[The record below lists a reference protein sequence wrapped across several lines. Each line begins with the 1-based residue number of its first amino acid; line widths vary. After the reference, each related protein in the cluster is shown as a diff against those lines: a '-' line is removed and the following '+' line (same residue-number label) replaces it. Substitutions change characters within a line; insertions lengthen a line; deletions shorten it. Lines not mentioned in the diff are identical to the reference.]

1 MCVCMHVYLG
11 LQSWTTECPNEVD
24 FLLLSEEQSFR
35 ITCWLE
41 KFLAQTFLI
50 CGVDLSQTAPTKWVR
65 MPGDKTTHSMLIQ
78 VNLFMANFPLLWVS
92 VGVDVHLLKM
102 MKILRK
108 SQSNLEPK
116 VTNKT
121 GEILCGRSK

>member
-1 MCVCMHVYLG
+1 MHVYLG
-11 LQSWTTECPNEVD
+11 LQSWTAECPNEID
-24 FLLLSEEQSFR
+24 FLLLLEEQSFR
-35 ITCWLE
+35 LTCWLE

-50 CGVDLSQTAPTKWVR
+50 CGVDLSQAAPTKWVS
-65 MPGDKTTHSMLIQ
+65 MPGDKITHSTLIQ

-102 MKILRK
+102 MKFLRK

-121 GEILCGRSK
+121 GAILCDRSK